1 MGLDFFKWLMPK
13 KSGVISREVITQ
25 ELCAAAQEFQIRE
38 LCFWTCVNM
47 IANAMARCEFRT
59 YRNFEE
65 IQEREYYLWNF
76 EPNANQNS
84 TAFIHKLIA
93 KLYADNEALIIG
105 STQADGTNRL
115 VVADSF
121 ELPEDFAV
129 KQHEYSG
136 VVVGNMEYRK
146 TFREPDVLH
155 LRLNH
160 TNMRPVI
167 DGMYQSYYR
176 LAAAAIKNFEYNHGQ
191 HWKVTVSQ
199 LASGESNFKE
209 NFAKMIQDQVKPF
222 FDSNGAILPEFEG
235 YKYEDVGQHGGKDSR
250 DIKNIIEDIFDFTAR
265 AMLVPAV
272 LVNGKVEGTKD
283 ANTRFLTN
291 CIDPLCDQLQEE
303 ITRKRY
309 GYENWKSG
317 NFLRVDSSSII
328 HFDIFENAANIEK
341 LVGSGAYTIND
352 VRRAANEPRINEPW
366 ADAHYMT
373 LNIANVNEATRQL
386 ESQEGGSK

>member
-176 LAAAAIKNFEYNHGQ
+176 LATAAIKNFEYNHGQ
-191 HWKVTVSQ
+191 HWKVPVSQ
-199 LASGESNFKE
+199 LASGDPNFKE

>member
-199 LASGESNFKE
+199 LASGDPNFKE